1 MKIREI
7 AKGKMVKER
16 MTKGKMGK
24 KARQGMALFLAGL
37 MVVSAVDLSGLRV
50 NAAEMTGVSVFAE
63 AGWEDSQQSVQ
74 STEQDSENQNDSKP
88 GTQNGEQNSTQE
100 ASQSSAQN
108 GGQDSENQNVSQFS
122 TQQESKLST
131 QSEEQNSTQE
141 ASQPSVQSTEQGSGE
156 QGSLYFEIQP
166 EIQSGN
172 EIAVENYTAE
182 EAPELTVKAAYSND
196 SGDSSNGGDSS
207 NSSAGTEISYQWYVK
222 KTVDGTTTEAE
233 KLTEQGADSATYQI
247 PTGLSVGVYEYYC
260 VAACGADT
268 VTSQTVTFTVAEGVV
283 EAVVN
288 GQTKRYATLEKA
300 RDAIV
305 AEINDGEADAAF
317 DITLK
322 VLKNISETGCS
333 WTISGADKKVSFRM
347 DVNGCAVSSNYFGVT
362 GEGTEAVFTDSSDE
376 KSGSLNAALSA
387 SNQAKLTLEGGRY
400 YKNLNLYSGAVAELK
415 DCYYSRSLYLGKSSN
430 NNTGISCTITGGTY
444 EGTEIEVYGGAE
456 LKVSGDAKIKA
467 LKLDPRDES
476 GLAPAKVTLSGGEYG
491 EISISAAV
499 TDENLQEEEGGFA
512 FLDMLS
518 EGYAFYAA
526 GVQMDISRTDRNLSS
541 VKVLSADTS
550 DDSTGAVVKFVIEK
564 NNGER
569 KERYFHTWDA
579 AVNYVANTSAHQS
592 NGKEYGAWEKL
603 EVVLLQD
610 TTVGQS
616 INEILD
622 KEDMPAEITL
632 RSEGDAAHTLSVTD
646 DISHYL
652 FITGEQDVTI
662 ENIALDGRLKF
673 QGGTLD
679 SDTNTITAAVL
690 RLGENVTIGS
700 VMVDGR
706 ADIVIQEGARISE
719 FNGDDDDA
727 LDARIYCNQLAADFT
742 DTITGKKDGFQ
753 IWYPITLPE
762 GLTMP
767 DTEEGG
773 ANADCV
779 RELDGS
785 WYGLPGKDITVA
797 GEICTGYQT
806 ADNTELERKDGK
818 FTMPAAAV
826 AFQKHET
833 TDNWWQCEKCQ
844 LTDLSLAYAGNC
856 LRVEGLENRTFD
868 TWPQYLT
875 RVVLIAKDGT
885 DEKELVKPKY
895 ARRYD
900 NGDKGINNWE
910 QAEYCMAYQN
920 PTNSYLYKPG
930 EEGFDAEKAPKVTI
944 TGINQYTGTVEIY
957 YTIGQGEFAKIAAG
971 TIYGGETEQYY
982 DATSHGAWSA
992 KEMLLWLKPDETDI
1006 AQGHTYLLENC
1017 FKDGSILQWNSSY
1030 GTRVGAFSGTKLN
1043 ATVFYSKDNMASW
1056 IVYNPLDYQHLES
1069 TGYYIKNAGSY
1080 PFYLKVVD
1088 YEGNCGEYVQTHTA
1102 VIQKKNL
1109 EDEDVTVNMKEY
1121 TAYYNGREQ
1130 TPDIATFQYNEETLT
1145 KDKDYTIT
1153 YENNTNPGTA
1163 TAIYNGA
1170 ENNYTGTRTGTFE
1183 IKYAFTAKQTE
1194 GSLGRWYN
1202 SRRVRQT
1209 YFPTKEADAAI
1220 FYRAATEGKA
1230 GVGTSEKGYF
1240 FYDSLE
1246 AALDNVSENSTIFFE
1261 LEEGINRKSVYIRD
1275 WVTGYIGAPV
1285 ELILQADW
1293 TAPYWTAADGSIGDY
1308 GIQVKTN
1315 WFQTLLNKI
1324 SFGLLYNDAQL
1335 EVRFRAND
1343 TKEGIETSGVDKYCY
1358 YIDRI
1363 TDASEEVAA
1372 KTISELSALQDAG
1385 KFTEVAADSNGA
1397 AAVSVS
1403 DSGKFVV
1410 YAYAVDKAGNQSD
1423 YISSNGVVLDNEA
1436 PEVSV
1441 STPDKA
1447 DGTLKDT
1454 QATLKLHINEKATL
1468 LYFWVKESSFDTSD
1482 AYEACV
1488 SEIDTY
1494 LNNMQE
1500 GNPFAVKTENGTWV
1514 AAITESGEEVAVAGE
1529 AGVRRPLYMTEVEA
1543 GDSQISVG
1551 DLQPLEACTL
1561 WAAAI
1566 DKAGNLSAAL
1576 AKQSFTTTRTMPTIE
1591 KLPAVGGV
1599 YGDTAAELKITEN
1612 GKAVYD
1618 GAEVSGTWEVADTR
1632 DTLLPAGT
1640 TEACRVTFTPEDS
1653 TRFESVVE
1661 WVVPV
1666 IEKRSVTINV
1676 QDMHVTYSGEK
1687 PEITTADFAVASDD
1701 NRESPLA
1708 GDDSADTIAD
1718 TLTLVMQE
1726 EQGFDAGTY
1735 DFTVVSDSRNYEV
1748 TPVYYASLTDT
1759 TNPKS
1764 VGTLTIAKAAGEI
1777 IKGEEFA
1784 TYRNMDFRG
1793 AGISLAVTANHSE
1806 SRLVYTVSDS
1816 KNVNRIDVADDQ
1828 TVVVDEE
1835 GNVTATGAGFAVITI
1850 SLLESQN
1857 YMAAEPV
1864 RVNIGVVQGY
1874 FQLPMNMERNYPCDR
1889 ESSDTI
1895 DFGTFVPDD
1904 YGAIEM
1910 LLSDTYL
1917 TDMEDVNDFF
1927 SVLPSV
1933 QDGKLS
1939 YTIKPGKAGDSVEL
1953 SVDVSSDNYSNSTT
1967 YITLKRI
1974 VQKPVK
1980 ASGDVTL
1987 VSSTMTYGE
1996 ALSSLR
2002 FNSTTFVDANTKEA
2016 VSGTLAW
2023 VDPDYK
2029 PEAGEQSVQWR
2040 FTPESEKYAT
2050 LEGQLIITVEKATPQ
2065 TVELPGVAGRSY
2077 HPEKALTD
2085 SELTGGK
2092 VTDAAGKLLAG
2103 TWSWQSVGIVP
2114 VVDNTGYTAVFTP
2127 EDDKNYEQIMGTI
2140 SVEVTKAVPVIA
2152 EKPAAEEITYG
2163 ESLGAS
2169 GLTGGRV
2176 KYSDSEDIAVEGTFT
2191 WKDAAVKPVV
2201 ADSDSREFVLIFT
2214 PADTVNYD
2222 RVETEMTVSVR
2233 KAAAAPNMPG
2243 KTMNVSYSTTKVG
2256 EITLPENWAWQ
2267 EADRDTLLEV
2277 EKTVTATALYTGADK
2292 GNYETESVE
2301 VSITR
2306 SACEHKNT
2314 EIKNVVDATC
2324 EHTGY
2329 SGDIYCKDCGVKLT
2343 EGTATAALGHTYT
2356 GVVTKEPTTGS
2367 TGIRTYTC
2375 SRCNSSYEEV
2385 IPELPEEEHN
2395 HSYSAAIT
2403 RQATCTEEGI
2413 RTYSCSCGDS
2423 YTEQFPA
2430 PGHSYTSRVTKSPTT
2445 REEGVM
2451 TYTCSRCGASYT
2463 RAIAKLEEISGT
2475 EQKPA
2480 QGAAA
2485 DGSQNTEQKENVK
2498 NEPFVAEDSEK
2509 SGWQMISKQL
2519 EQTPA
2524 GDIVEIDMNGAT
2536 TVPSTLFEQVKGK
2549 DVQIVFQ
2556 MGDGICWTV
2565 DGRDVTDIRG
2575 DIDFGVTFGGDAG
2588 KNIPVD
2594 VINQVTGEQYSVNL
2608 TLAYSGEFGFSAT
2621 LTVNLEEKNVG
2632 YYANLFYYNPDSGAL
2647 EFICAG
2653 EIGED
2658 GNADLTFTH
2667 ASDYTIVISSTV
2679 MGTGEEA
2686 VNPAGNSGKTPAESA
2701 GQEEGAPASGDST
2714 QNVDQNPLWEGWWIS
2729 HVVLA
2734 IVCIGGGIF
2743 LLKRKKSKEQ

>member
-1 MKIREI
+1 
-7 AKGKMVKER
+7 
-16 MTKGKMGK
+16 
-24 KARQGMALFLAGL
+24 
-37 MVVSAVDLSGLRV
+37 
-50 NAAEMTGVSVFAE
+50 
-63 AGWEDSQQSVQ
+63 
-74 STEQDSENQNDSKP
+74 
-88 GTQNGEQNSTQE
+88 
-100 ASQSSAQN
+100 
-108 GGQDSENQNVSQFS
+108 
-122 TQQESKLST
+122 
-131 QSEEQNSTQE
+131 
-141 ASQPSVQSTEQGSGE
+141 
-156 QGSLYFEIQP
+156 
-166 EIQSGN
+166 
-172 EIAVENYTAE
+172 
-182 EAPELTVKAAYSND
+182 
-196 SGDSSNGGDSS
+196 
-207 NSSAGTEISYQWYVK
+207 
-222 KTVDGTTTEAE
+222 
-233 KLTEQGADSATYQI
+233 
-247 PTGLSVGVYEYYC
+247 
-260 VAACGADT
+260 
-268 VTSQTVTFTVAEGVV
+268 
-283 EAVVN
+283 
-288 GQTKRYATLEKA
+288 
-300 RDAIV
+300 
-305 AEINDGEADAAF
+305 
-317 DITLK
+317 
-322 VLKNISETGCS
+322 
-333 WTISGADKKVSFRM
+333 
-347 DVNGCAVSSNYFGVT
+347 
-362 GEGTEAVFTDSSDE
+362 
-376 KSGSLNAALSA
+376 
-387 SNQAKLTLEGGRY
+387 
-400 YKNLNLYSGAVAELK
+400 
-415 DCYYSRSLYLGKSSN
+415 
-430 NNTGISCTITGGTY
+430 
-444 EGTEIEVYGGAE
+444 
-456 LKVSGDAKIKA
+456 
-467 LKLDPRDES
+467 
-476 GLAPAKVTLSGGEYG
+476 
-491 EISISAAV
+491 
-499 TDENLQEEEGGFA
+499 
-512 FLDMLS
+512 
-518 EGYAFYAA
+518 
-526 GVQMDISRTDRNLSS
+526 
-541 VKVLSADTS
+541 
-550 DDSTGAVVKFVIEK
+550 
-564 NNGER
+564 
-569 KERYFHTWDA
+569 
-579 AVNYVANTSAHQS
+579 
-592 NGKEYGAWEKL
+592 
-603 EVVLLQD
+603 
-610 TTVGQS
+610 
-616 INEILD
+616 
-622 KEDMPAEITL
+622 
-632 RSEGDAAHTLSVTD
+632 
-646 DISHYL
+646 
-652 FITGEQDVTI
+652 
-662 ENIALDGRLKF
+662 
-673 QGGTLD
+673 
-679 SDTNTITAAVL
+679 
-690 RLGENVTIGS
+690 
-700 VMVDGR
+700 
-706 ADIVIQEGARISE
+706 
-719 FNGDDDDA
+719 
-727 LDARIYCNQLAADFT
+727 
-742 DTITGKKDGFQ
+742 
-753 IWYPITLPE
+753 
-762 GLTMP
+762 
-767 DTEEGG
+767 
-773 ANADCV
+773 
-779 RELDGS
+779 
-785 WYGLPGKDITVA
+785 
-797 GEICTGYQT
+797 
-806 ADNTELERKDGK
+806 
-818 FTMPAAAV
+818 
-826 AFQKHET
+826 
-833 TDNWWQCEKCQ
+833 
-844 LTDLSLAYAGNC
+844 
-856 LRVEGLENRTFD
+856 
-868 TWPQYLT
+868 
-875 RVVLIAKDGT
+875 
-885 DEKELVKPKY
+885 
-895 ARRYD
+895 
-900 NGDKGINNWE
+900 
-910 QAEYCMAYQN
+910 
-920 PTNSYLYKPG
+920 
-930 EEGFDAEKAPKVTI
+930 
-944 TGINQYTGTVEIY
+944 
-957 YTIGQGEFAKIAAG
+957 
-971 TIYGGETEQYY
+971 
-982 DATSHGAWSA
+982 
-992 KEMLLWLKPDETDI
+992 
-1006 AQGHTYLLENC
+1006 
-1017 FKDGSILQWNSSY
+1017 
-1030 GTRVGAFSGTKLN
+1030 
-1043 ATVFYSKDNMASW
+1043 
-1056 IVYNPLDYQHLES
+1056 
-1069 TGYYIKNAGSY
+1069 
-1080 PFYLKVVD
+1080 
-1088 YEGNCGEYVQTHTA
+1088 
-1102 VIQKKNL
+1102 
-1109 EDEDVTVNMKEY
+1109 
-1121 TAYYNGREQ
+1121 
-1130 TPDIATFQYNEETLT
+1130 
-1145 KDKDYTIT
+1145 
-1153 YENNTNPGTA
+1153 
-1163 TAIYNGA
+1163 
-1170 ENNYTGTRTGTFE
+1170 
-1183 IKYAFTAKQTE
+1183 
-1194 GSLGRWYN
+1194 
-1202 SRRVRQT
+1202 
-1209 YFPTKEADAAI
+1209 
-1220 FYRAATEGKA
+1220 
-1230 GVGTSEKGYF
+1230 
-1240 FYDSLE
+1240 
-1246 AALDNVSENSTIFFE
+1246 
-1261 LEEGINRKSVYIRD
+1261 
-1275 WVTGYIGAPV
+1275 
-1285 ELILQADW
+1285 
-1293 TAPYWTAADGSIGDY
+1293 
-1308 GIQVKTN
+1308 
-1315 WFQTLLNKI
+1315 
-1324 SFGLLYNDAQL
+1324 
-1335 EVRFRAND
+1335 
-1343 TKEGIETSGVDKYCY
+1343 
-1358 YIDRI
+1358 
-1363 TDASEEVAA
+1363 
-1372 KTISELSALQDAG
+1372 
-1385 KFTEVAADSNGA
+1385 
-1397 AAVSVS
+1397 
-1403 DSGKFVV
+1403 
-1410 YAYAVDKAGNQSD
+1410 
-1423 YISSNGVVLDNEA
+1423 
-1436 PEVSV
+1436 
-1441 STPDKA
+1441 
-1447 DGTLKDT
+1447 
-1454 QATLKLHINEKATL
+1454 
-1468 LYFWVKESSFDTSD
+1468 
-1482 AYEACV
+1482 
-1488 SEIDTY
+1488 
-1494 LNNMQE
+1494 MQE

-1618 GAEVSGTWEVADTR
+1618 GAEVSGTCEVADTR

-1640 TEACRVTFTPEDS
+1640 TEACRVTFTPEDP

-2016 VSGTLAW
+2016 VYGTLAW

-2314 EIKNVVDATC
+2314 EIRNAVEATC
-2324 EHTGY
+2324 EHTGYSGDTYCKDCGELLRTGTEIPPASHKGGTATCIKKAVCEVCHKEYGTVDAVNHVNTELRGFVAQTCTAGGY

-2658 GNADLTFTH
+2658 GNADLTFNH
-2667 ASDYTIVISSTV
+2667 A
-2679 MGTGEEA
+2679 
-2686 VNPAGNSGKTPAESA
+2686 
-2701 GQEEGAPASGDST
+2701 
-2714 QNVDQNPLWEGWWIS
+2714 
-2729 HVVLA
+2729 
-2734 IVCIGGGIF
+2734 
-2743 LLKRKKSKEQ
+2743 